1 MKSKVVIPCG
11 LVLVFL
17 LSTTMPIQFL
27 EDVVYPKEVSSARE
41 TLTFDEV
48 GTHETR
54 KSLVGDEPV
63 TLFQTG
69 GEYTGDWLACKGLSL
84 LYSDWDCTDKLPGWG
99 THTLEY
105 DRYTFDAEVVYSY
118 NIRHSGT
125 VTFDITSTRQGNA
138 APEVEIEVVSSS
150 DSYEVDVKASVEFT
164 LKRTYI
170 GPQGYNSD
178 VRNTFTYTVPFPSLT
193 DVDGDGSHKM
203 LGDLKVFTWDNFA
216 DLSSLGT
223 VQTSQLGSEEN
234 LSGTIN
240 LASIDL
246 LELAGK
252 YTSSNTLKA
261 INFFVYVN
269 FDVDLDIGFYLQAA
283 AMPFI
288 GTAGPTSLASNYEL
302 NSARLAYPCKLA
314 LTDALSTTPVLST
327 SCTRTLPQDSS
338 DAHLQLGLWHDYRS
352 EESYSV
358 HLRVGAQSNVVAQKI
373 WNLFTNQ
380 DYFEYTLAS
389 GLFSTNSRSQDTNLA
404 SSVVSFNVPAAQTI
418 IPNTPPSAA
427 MAVSPSTTTTG
438 STIYASTSSTYDQ
451 DGDAFTVQ
459 VFWGDGSQ
467 TNTSSTAGVV
477 NHAYS
482 SPGTY
487 VVTLEVVDSKGATS
501 SDRKT
506 VIVSQA
512 PSTLTSFLSANTTTI
527 TEGSSVN
534 FTWGANGG
542 TSSYTHRLNFG
553 DGTNYSGSQS
563 YATKTYNTAGQFG
576 VQLQT
581 SDGTEIITKSVQI
594 TVEPDYS
601 SDGLDANN
609 FEITGDQILVVIDD
623 NDAELFPILGTHTED
638 DATHNPSSSRDA
650 LFESLSVMSEIR
662 GVDWDL
668 YYVGNAS
675 GYASDY
681 NNESGPGLKFLEDY
695 STVIWTT
702 GNHYYPF
709 TDTDLDN
716 LEIYTGAGGTLIV
729 FSQDLIFGLCSY
741 LQDSDCYETEYNSS
755 HVLNQT
761 FGLSEAEQDV
771 GLGSTLY
778 NMNGQGDGNVA
789 YLPLAGLTLIETR
802 GISGSENSSWSSDF
816 ADNVSTWVTNSGAI
830 GHENAP
836 VMNSSEGNHGLLNM
850 ENGTKTAFFAFDPV
864 QFQHRADLE
873 NMMLSLSEWGEHS
886 PDDKYKLENATYLP
900 SGVDGAVLMGPWAD
914 ELVSSNRTDELSHA
928 FGLYTIQGHDYEFK
942 IGQGLR
948 SDGDTEIYY
957 YDSTIESWESYLFY
971 DYYWYCTDG
980 PIADLSLYQADGTL
994 VPISTSCDSSTGEIS
1009 VEWTA
1014 PDSGKVFMVAES
1026 EDLES
1031 GNYWYYGTKVSFQ
1044 EVAESWWTPISLSV
1058 NSSYTDVLHAS
1069 DNTTN
1074 SEDYD
1079 TSLYELDVQA
1089 GTTYAV
1095 SVERPTGLNTQ
1106 LMLYMSLLSN
1116 DDVYHYNDLELE
1128 YLYNGAERGSLVFTA
1143 INTTTV
1149 ELYASVYNYSH
1160 ALITDG
1166 QIELIAWELDA
1177 NQPTDDYLNASD
1189 VAAGNSTGYVD
1200 FLTVFGD
1207 WWSQPVSAG
1216 DSYTVSVDF
1225 DSEDLFSIHAYF
1237 HPYDD
1242 PANWSFISEE
1252 IGYGDL
1258 QLELDQVGFGELRIA
1273 VVAQCENWHI
1283 SGSRGNYSLEVVQAP
1298 SEAEM
1303 NEILFGVVGYD
1314 SSFDMISIDM
1324 VEDTDYVIRLNS
1336 TPQWLVGSFGG
1347 EQLDVEIITPSG
1359 LTYASTSYGSSDNR
1373 TIVYTASETGKHM
1386 IKVEGENGS
1395 YWVWPV
1401 EDLGP
1406 SFASSPQRYATA
1418 ELPFN
1423 DTVEGDQWI
1432 ISETFGYFLST
1443 WMSYQLVTG
1452 PSGFSVDSVT
1462 GEISYLPGRSD
1473 VGQHPIS
1480 IRVDNEWGKS
1490 EWQNYTLV
1498 VAALPNTAPVITST
1512 GGGSATVG
1520 ASYTT
1525 YVQATDVDNHSL
1537 TYSLSF
1543 GPVGA
1548 TIDSQTGQLTWTPST
1563 TGVSQFSVVV
1573 TDALGLSSSL
1583 TFNITSVNAAPAFVS
1598 KSNQTGT
1605 VGGLY
1610 SDSVT
1615 ATDSDGHSMV
1625 YGLRY
1630 GPFGLSI
1637 SPTGTLSWTP
1647 SASQVG
1653 DHLIVA
1659 EVNDAYGGS
1668 DILIYTIT
1676 VPNTP
1681 ATMTLGNIPST
1692 LFPGDMFSLNS
1703 VLLDADGH
1711 EVWAVLQDGPLGTTM
1726 TANGTLLWTPL
1737 GSQIGS
1743 HSFELLVIDAWGEG
1757 ELETFSIEV
1766 LNRNP
1771 SGEFSESISDPRLRT
1786 MHILYSAV
1794 DEDRQPIETLCVG
1807 QDLTVTELIA
1817 GEQLLIE
1824 WSVGQGA
1831 EANLVSC
1838 TTTDDYGGSHVE
1850 EVTLVFD
1857 ELNRSSTFVGDNIL
1871 TLGETGIGIWS
1882 IPFETDGLE
1891 IEVLVGN
1898 GVAGSVQ
1905 TSEGW
1910 ALEYVPDADVGP
1922 VVIHIQAANEH
1933 GDLISQIW
1941 QMVYQDDQLLLD
1953 IMDKGPIAFGTSVSA
1968 TLSSTSHLVSLKST
1982 ILAGQGD
1989 VYTNPNGSLW
1999 DVTYDPN
2006 ADDGKVLIE
2015 FTGVDAFGRT
2025 SSTIWSLV
2033 FIEEDLSWECTV
2045 GEFEQLVDV
2054 RMLEYSCSRDDVH
2067 VTAFT
2072 QQIAV
2077 PDVNLE
2083 LQSIALSD
2091 LPYGQVVVYI
2101 QFTGPDDRVELVERS
2116 IFIEK
2121 PASTGSLT
2129 ISNSSFITSDEETY
2143 FLKIVQGSSLTVELD
2158 VAHQGNEFVF
2168 CHLSPQDDVNLR
2180 NQRHPAFVSSDCI
2193 FSIKVGGPSFSIS
2206 VDTYEIYLLNESDE
2220 ILDKIVI
2227 EVLVEPADNEEEGF
2241 FSDLSPQSASLGAI
2255 LGAILGVLGMLF
2267 ILRGR
2272 GPAGPVLSQAS
2283 KNREPD
2289 RRAGEIA
2296 PSTNAE
2302 EQKTLPQLDDSS
2314 EPQAPS
2320 GNNPPSAST
2329 PAQKTDEHGYEWYVT
2344 DNGINYYRTVG
2355 SGAEWLK
2362 FEN

>member
-1 MKSKVVIPCG
+1 MRFNLAIPCG

-17 LSTTMPIQFL
+17 LSTTMPVHFL
-27 EDVVYPKEVSSARE
+27 DDVVYPRTVSTARE

-69 GEYTGDWLACKGLSL
+69 GEYTGDWPACKGLSL
-84 LYSDWDCTDKLPGWG
+84 LYPDWDCTDKLPGWG

-203 LGDLKVFTWDNFA
+203 LGNLKVFTWDNFA

-252 YTSSNTLKA
+252 YTSSNTLRA

-269 FDVDLDIGFYLQAA
+269 FDVDLDIGFFLQAA

-288 GTAGPTSLASNYEL
+288 GTAGPTSLASNYES

-338 DAHLQLGLWHDYRS
+338 DAYLQLGLWHDYRS

-477 NHAYS
+477 DHAYS

-501 SDRKT
+501 SDSKT

-527 TEGSSVN
+527 TEGASVN
-534 FTWGANGG
+534 FTWGASGG
-542 TSSYTHRLNFG
+542 VSSYVHQLNFG

-563 YATKTYNTAGQFG
+563 FSTKTYDTAGQYG

-581 SDGTEIITKSVQI
+581 SDGTETITKSVQI

-601 SDGLDANN
+601 SDGLNENN
-609 FEITGDQILVVIDD
+609 FEITGDQILIVIDD
-623 NDAELFPILGTHTED
+623 NDAELYPVLGTYSNS
-638 DATHNPSSSRDA
+638 DATLNPSSSRDA

-668 YYVGNAS
+668 YYVGNTT
-675 GYASDY
+675 GNEYDY

-709 TDTDLDN
+709 TESDLEN
-716 LEIYTGAGGTLIV
+716 LDIYTRKGGTLIV
-729 FSQDLIFGLCSY
+729 FSQDLIYGLCNSI
-741 LQDSDCYETEYNSS
+741 QNSDCYEGEFNST

-761 FGLSEAEQDV
+761 FGLSEYEQDV
-771 GLGSTLY
+771 GLGSSLY
-778 NMNGQGDGNVA
+778 NSNGEGRLNIG
-789 YLPLAGLTLIETR
+789 YLPLAGLTQIETR
-802 GISGSENSSWSSDF
+802 GVSGFENSSWSDDF
-816 ADNVSTWVTNSGAI
+816 ADNVSTWASNSHALGS
-830 GHENAP
+830 EDYP
-836 VMNSSEGNHGLLNM
+836 LMNSSEGNHGILNM
-850 ENGTKTAFFAFDPV
+850 NNGTKTAFFAFDPV

-873 NMMLSLSEWGEHS
+873 NLMLSLSEWGEHS
-886 PDDKYKLENATYLP
+886 WADRYKFENSTHLP
-900 SGVDGAVLMGPWAD
+900 SGISGFTRMGPYSD
-914 ELVSSNRTDELSHA
+914 GLITSNRTNELSHA
-928 FGLYTIQGHDYEFK
+928 FALYTVQGHDYEFK
-942 IGQGLR
+942 IGMGLNY
-948 SDGDTEIYY
+948 DGDTTINYW
-957 YDSTIESWESYLFY
+957 DSSSGSW
-971 DYYWYCTDG
+971 DYYNFTDYYSFCWDG
-980 PIADLSLYQADGTL
+980 PIADVTLYASNGT
-994 VPISTSCDSSTGEIS
+994 PMSTSVSCDWNTGEIT

-1014 PDSGKVFMVAES
+1014 SLSGKVYMVAES
-1026 EDLES
+1026 EDLET
-1031 GNYWYYGTKVSFQ
+1031 GNYWDYSTGVSF
-1044 EVAESWWTPISLSV
+1044 EELSEDWWNPISLTLDTPL
-1058 NSSYTDVLHAS
+1058 TDVLHAS
-1069 DNTTN
+1069 ENTSN
-1074 SEDYD
+1074 SQDYD
-1079 TSLYELDVQA
+1079 LSYYELDVQA

-1095 SVERPTGLNTQ
+1095 SVNRATGLNTQ
-1106 LMLYMSLLSN
+1106 VFLSMSWSSMG
-1116 DDVYHYNDLELE
+1116 DVDSYNFFNYE
-1128 YLYNGAERGSLVFTA
+1128 YLFNGAEKGSLVFEA
-1143 INTTTV
+1143 LNTTTIQ
-1149 ELYASVYNYSH
+1149 LYASVSNYSNP
-1160 ALITDG
+1160 LVTDG

-1177 NQPTDDYLNASD
+1177 NQPTDDYSNASN
-1189 VAAGNSTGYVD
+1189 VGPTNSTGYVD
-1200 FLTVFGD
+1200 YLFDSVD
-1207 WWSQPVSAG
+1207 WWTQPVSAG
-1216 DSYTVSVDF
+1216 ESYSISVNFDNEDF
-1225 DSEDLFSIHAYF
+1225 FSIYAYF

-1242 PANWSFISEE
+1242 PSNWSLISSQ
-1252 IGYGDL
+1252 IGFGDL
-1258 QLELDQVGFGELRIA
+1258 QLELDQVGFGELKMA
-1273 VVAQCENWHI
+1273 VVAEREDWHY
-1283 SGSRGNYSLEVVQAP
+1283 SGSRGNYSISVVQ
-1298 SEAEM
+1298 SSTEAEI
-1303 NEILFGVVGYD
+1303 NEILFGIVGYD
-1314 SSFDMISIDM
+1314 SSYDLISIDM
-1324 VEDTDYVIRLNS
+1324 VEDTDYVLRLNS
-1336 TPQWLVGSFGG
+1336 TPQWLVGSFEG

-1359 LTYASTSYGSSDNR
+1359 QSYASTSYGTSDNR
-1373 TIVYTASETGKHM
+1373 TIIYTASETGTHT
-1386 IKVEGENGS
+1386 IKVDGENGS
-1395 YWVWPV
+1395 YWVWPI

-1406 SFASSPQRYATA
+1406 AFVSSPQRYATA

-1423 DTVEGDQWI
+1423 DTVEGEQWI
-1432 ISETFGYFLST
+1432 ISETFGYNLTT

-1452 PSGFSVDSVT
+1452 PSGFSVDSLT
-1462 GEISYLPGRSD
+1462 GEISYLPGRGD

-1537 TYSLSF
+1537 TYSLSS

-1548 TIDSQTGQLTWTPST
+1548 TVDSQTGQLTWTPST

-1583 TFNITSVNAAPAFVS
+1583 TFNITSVNAAPAFVG

-1615 ATDSDGHSMV
+1615 ATDSDGHSVV

-1630 GPFGLSI
+1630 GPSGLSI

-1653 DHLIVA
+1653 DHLVVA

-1681 ATMTLGNIPST
+1681 ATMTLGNVPST
-1692 LFPGDMFSLNS
+1692 LFPGDTFSLNS

-1711 EVWAVLQDGPLGTTM
+1711 EVWAVLQDGPFGTTM
-1726 TANGTLLWTPL
+1726 TSNGTLLWTPL
-1737 GSQIGS
+1737 GTQIGS

-1771 SGEFSESISDPRLRT
+1771 SGEFSKTISDPRLRT

-1794 DEDRQPIETLCVG
+1794 DDDRQPIDTLCVG

-1831 EANLVSC
+1831 ETNLVSC

-1857 ELNRSSTFVGDNIL
+1857 ELNRSSTFVGDDVL
-1871 TLGETGIGIWS
+1871 TLGETGMGIWS
-1882 IPFETDGLE
+1882 IPFETDGIE

-1898 GVAGSVQ
+1898 GVAGSAQ

-1910 ALEYVPDADVGP
+1910 ALDYVPDADVGP
-1922 VVIHIQAANEH
+1922 VVIHMQATNEH
-1933 GDLISQIW
+1933 GDLISHIW
-1941 QMVYQDDQLLLD
+1941 QMVYQDEQLSLD
-1953 IMDKGPIAFGTSVSA
+1953 IMDKGPIAFGTSVLA
-1968 TLSSTSHLVSLKST
+1968 TLSSTSHLESLNPT
-1982 ILAGQGD
+1982 ILVGQGD
-1989 VYTNPNGSLW
+1989 VSLSSNGSLW
-1999 DVTYDPN
+1999 DVTYTPN
-2006 ADDGKVLIE
+2006 ADEGTVLID

-2025 SSTIWSLV
+2025 SSTIWALT
-2033 FIEEDLSWECTV
+2033 FMEEDLSWNCTV

-2054 RMLEYSCSRDDVH
+2054 RELEYSCSRDGVH

-2077 PDVNLE
+2077 LGVNLE

-2091 LPYGQVVVYI
+2091 LPYGEVVVYI
-2101 QFTGPDDRVELVERS
+2101 QFTGPDDRVEMVERS
-2116 IFIEK
+2116 IFVEK
-2121 PASTGSLT
+2121 PAATGTLT
-2129 ISNSSFITSDEETY
+2129 ISNSIFTISDEETY
-2143 FLKIVQGSSLTVELD
+2143 LLNIVQDSSLMVEFD
-2158 VAHQGNEFVF
+2158 VDHQGNEFVF
-2168 CHLSPQDDVNLR
+2168 CATDPMNDINPGDSTLL
-2180 NQRHPAFVSSDCI
+2180 VSSDCI
-2193 FSIKVGGPSFSIS
+2193 LSIKSGGPSSSVSTYKIS
-2206 VDTYEIYLLNESDE
+2206 LFNESDA
-2220 ILDKIVI
+2220 ILDYVLL
-2227 EVLVEPADNEEEGF
+2227 EVLVEPTNNEGEGF

-2255 LGAILGVLGMLF
+2255 LGAVLGVLGMLF
-2267 ILRGR
+2267 ILRSR
-2272 GPAGPVLSQAS
+2272 GPAGPVLSQAPE
-2283 KNREPD
+2283 NRGPD
-2289 RRAGEIA
+2289 RSAGEVA
-2296 PSTNAE
+2296 PSFNAE
-2302 EQKTLPQLDDSS
+2302 EHKTLPQLDDSS
-2314 EPQAPS
+2314 EQQAPS

-2329 PAQKTDEHGYEWYVT
+2329 PAQKTDEDGYEWYIT

-2355 SGAEWLK
+2355 SGAEWVK